1 MQKKVLI
8 TATVLSHIVSFHKPL
23 ADMLHEHGYEVHV
36 AARDNLSE
44 KKGMVLDFADKVFD
58 VPFARSPKIR

>member
-8 TATVLSHIVSFHKPL
+8 TATVQSHIVSFHKPL

-44 KKGMVLDFADKVFD
+44 KKAWFWILRIRSLMCRLRVLL
-58 VPFARSPKIR
+58 